1 MFKANIITCAVLTF
15 LGMLVFLV
23 PTARADG
30 VYTYSYTGNPFTTV
44 GGTITCPPAC
54 SISGSFSV
62 PSQLPANDSNFV
74 ISNYGSPSLYPYSF
88 TSGDITITGTNG
100 GSGLVSV
107 STDSNGSIVS
117 WDVDLSRG
125 LSGVGYFQIFSQPP
139 GDTFTEH
146 NIGGYL
152 AGVGSNSASP
162 GTWILTSP
170 VSEPS
175 AAALLACGI
184 LVLVGLSFRT
194 FLVRVAGIEEF
205 RFREGR
211 LGARILLR

>member
-1 MFKANIITCAVLTF
+1 MAA
-15 LGMLVFLV
+15 
-23 PTARADG
+23 A
-30 VYTYSYTGNPFTTV
+30 
-44 GGTITCPPAC
+44 
-54 SISGSFSV
+54 
-62 PSQLPANDSNFV
+62 
-74 ISNYGSPSLYPYSF
+74 
-88 TSGDITITGTNG
+88 
-100 GSGLVSV
+100 
-107 STDSNGSIVS
+107 
-117 WDVDLSRG
+117 DLSRSRQIPMG
-125 LSGVGYFQIFSQPP
+125 ASSVGTLTYLGDFRAWVIFQIFSQPP

-175 AAALLACGI
+175 EAALLACGI

-211 LGARILLR
+211 MGARISLH